1 MCMEQNV
8 GWLKSLIRDVP
19 GFPKEGIVF
28 RDITTLIKDGKA
40 FKKMTNAIAK
50 RYENEKIDL
59 VASVDA
65 RGFIIG
71 SAVAYRLGAGLVP
84 LRKPGKLP
92 AETLYSEYE
101 LEYGIDKIE
110 IHTDAIEKGQ
120 RVLVVDDLLAT
131 GGTAKATCDLVSRLG
146 GELVGVAFLIE
157 LAYLKGRDKLKGLPV
172 FSLIRYE
179 SE

>member
-1 MCMEQNV
+1 VEETDRF
-8 GWLKSLIRDVP
+8 KSLIRDVP
-19 GFPKEGIVF
+19 DFPKKGIVF
-28 RDITTLIKDGKA
+28 RDITTLLKDGA
-40 FKKMTNAIAK
+40 VFREVTDVLAE
-50 RYENEKIDL
+50 RYREEKVDL

-71 SAVAYRLGAGLVP
+71 AAVAYRLGAGLVP

-92 AETLYSEYE
+92 ADTLYAEYE
-101 LEYGIDKIE
+101 LEYGQDRIE
-110 IHTDAIEKGQ
+110 IHKDAIEKGQ

-131 GGTAKATCDLVSRLG
+131 GGTAKATCELVERLG

-157 LAYLKGRDKLKGLPV
+157 LSYLKGRDKLKGWPV
-172 FSLIRYE
+172 FSLVEYT

>member
-1 MCMEQNV
+1 MEDSAV
-8 GWLKSLIRDVP
+8 WLKSLIRDVP

-28 RDITTLIKDGKA
+28 RDITTLIRNKKA
-40 FKKMTNAIAK
+40 FATMTEAIAG
-50 RYENEKIDL
+50 RYKDERIDL

-71 SAVAYRLGAGLVP
+71 SSVAYKLGAGLVP

-92 AETLYSEYE
+92 YETLYSEYE
-101 LEYGIDKIE
+101 LEYGTSKIE

-131 GGTAKATCDLVSRLG
+131 GGTAEATCNLVTRLG

-157 LAYLKGRDKLKGLPV
+157 LTYLRGRERLKGLPV
-172 FSLIRYE
+172 FSLIKYE